1 MKESSTMTTNQVLH
15 GKQTRENNFRQDL
28 EMANN
33 IINNNPIM
41 LAYY

>member
-1 MKESSTMTTNQVLH
+1 MKESPTMTTNQVLH
-15 GKQTRENNFRQDL
+15 GKQTRENNFRQGL

>member
-1 MKESSTMTTNQVLH
+1 MNESSTMTTDQVLH
-15 GKQTRENNFRQDL
+15 DKQTRENNFWQGL

-41 LAYY
+41 LA